1 MKLVVGLGN
10 PGKEYKNTRHN
21 IGFIVLDALLSD
33 SKWSSKFNGLY
44 TEKNFNGEKIIFLK
58 PQSFMNLSGGVV
70 RKFVEY
76 FDINYEDVL
85 IIQDDLDLD
94 IGKLRIKYDSS
105 AGGHNGIK
113 DIIKNLGTQKLLRLK
128 IGISASLG
136 DTKDYVLSSF
146 SKKEMDELDKNMQ
159 KYFSVIEDFVN
170 NDAIYL
176 MNKYNGLFK

>member
-10 PGKEYKNTRHN
+10 PGKEYYATRHN
-21 IGFIVLDALLSD
+21 IGFIVLDKLLSD
-33 SKWSSKFNGLY
+33 AKWSSKFNGLY
-44 TEKNFNGEKIIFLK
+44 TEKMVNGEKIIFLK

-76 FDINYEDVL
+76 FDIKTDEIL

-94 IGKLRIKYDSS
+94 IAKLRIKYDSS

-113 DIIKNLGTQKLLRLK
+113 DIIRNLGTQKLLRLK

-136 DTKDYVLSSF
+136 DTKDYVLSLF
-146 SKKEMDELDKNMQ
+146 SKKDMDELDKNMQ
-159 KYFSVIEDFVN
+159 TYFDVISDFIIR
-170 NDAIYL
+170 DATYL
-176 MNKYNGLFK
+176 MNKYNGLLK